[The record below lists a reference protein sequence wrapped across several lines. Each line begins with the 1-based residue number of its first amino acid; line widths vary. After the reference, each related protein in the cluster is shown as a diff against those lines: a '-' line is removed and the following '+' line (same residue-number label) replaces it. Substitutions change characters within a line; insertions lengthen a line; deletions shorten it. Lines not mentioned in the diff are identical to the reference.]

1 MSFRYGNYQVRFGSP
16 WSPAVKY
23 LIIVNIAVYFLQ
35 GLTGFSIVRYFGL
48 VPYAVLHGG
57 AFWQLITYMFLHGS
71 LLHVGFNMFA
81 LWMFGTQIESTWG
94 TRRFLRYYFITGIGA
109 GIVNVLF
116 SAGSMIPTIGASGAI
131 YGILLAYGLLFPNN
145 LILLYFFI
153 PMKAK
158 YFVMLFA
165 AMEVFMTVSYS
176 SSDGIA
182 RYAHLGGM
190 AVGLLYL
197 KGPLWYRTLMGRT
210 KEKQKTRKEAIQ
222 IKFDARHL
230 TDIEAIRGEVDYLLD
245 RISRVGYENLT
256 EEEKSRLEEASRLL
270 RLYSED
276 TEDLN

>member
-1 MSFRYGNYQVRFGSP
+1 MRFRYGNYQVRFGSP
-16 WSPAVKY
+16 WTPAVKY
-23 LIIVNIAVYFLQ
+23 LIIVNFGIYFLE
-35 GLTGFSIVRYFGL
+35 GLTGISPVRAFGL
-48 VPYAVLHGG
+48 VPYAVLHKG
-57 AFWQLITYMFLHGS
+57 AFWQLVTYMFLHGG

-94 TRRFLRYYFITGIGA
+94 TKRFLRYYFITGIGA
-109 GIVNVLF
+109 GVVNVLF
-116 SAGSMIPTIGASGAI
+116 NTGSMIPTIGASGAI
-131 YGILLAYGLLFPNN
+131 YGVLLAYGLLFPNN

-165 AMEVFMTVSYS
+165 AMEFFMTLSYS
-176 SSDGIA
+176 SADGIA

-197 KGPLWYRTLMGRT
+197 KGPQWYRNLSGHAVQKR
-210 KEKQKTRKEAIQ
+210 KQHREAIQ

-256 EEEKSRLEEASRLL
+256 PEEKERLEEASRLL